1 MYPRDILEKIRP
13 FLETDDVLLFY
24 GARQVG
30 KTSLMKYL
38 QETHFSDRSFFFD
51 LEKPANLRLLNG
63 DPDLFVEYLKSYHG
77 WQMGKKIVVFID
89 EIQYLD
95 RPTSLLKYL
104 HDAYPDIKCVVSG
117 SSTLEIRGKI
127 EDSMVGRLVKFDVF
141 PLSFSE
147 FLIFKDKPNLAK
159 MVGKTSGM
167 EPIDEELK
175 FYFEEYSRF
184 GGYPKVV
191 LARNAELKREY
202 LAQIYETYVEKD
214 IRDI

>member
-63 DPDLFVEYLKSYHG
+63 NPDLFVEYLKSYHG
-77 WQMGKKIVVFID
+77 WQLGKKIVVFID

-127 EDSMVGRLVKFDVF
+127 EDSMAGRLVKFDVF